1 METWR
6 RFTALPAA
14 ERKLVREAARRLTST
29 WFGLRVAGFA
39 RMRQRAERSGLLDAS
54 RPLSTDQQL
63 DVGRSIARAQ
73 GSAARH
79 LFFSPNCLVQSLTLL
94 SMCRSRDIQAQLRVG
109 ARSDSGAFQAHA
121 WVELNGIVLNEP
133 SGEHRH
139 FVPFEEAVGGRE
151 SGAAA
156 GSRPR

>member
-6 RFTALPAA
+6 RFAALPAP
-14 ERKLVREAARRLTST
+14 ERRLVREAARRLTST
-29 WFGLRVAGFA
+29 WFGLRVGGFL
-39 RMRQRAERSGLLDAS
+39 RMRQRAERPKRLDDS
-54 RPLSTDQQL
+54 RPLIAEQQL
-63 DVGRSIARAQ
+63 EVARTIARAE

-94 SMCRSRDIQAQLRVG
+94 AMCRSRGIDAQLRVG